1 MADLHTQVLVEVRK
15 CADQSIS
22 IDAFREWFVPLS
34 LDIEQS
40 GQPDAIELVHHI
52 DGILAEASSA
62 HWSDEDLRQEMA
74 DIFYD
79 HRKSHDEILQG
90 DSTRY

>member
-1 MADLHTQVLVEVRK
+1 MSDLRIPILMELRK
-15 CADQSIS
+15 CADQSLS
-22 IDAFREWFVPLS
+22 LDAFREWFVPMS
-34 LDIEQS
+34 IDIEQS

-74 DIFYD
+74 DIYHD
-79 HRKSHDEILQG
+79 HKKSREQILQG
-90 DSTRY
+90 TSTRS